1 MGKRVTHYARTGDH
15 PACGKG
21 TWIPPSRLTDSLTE
35 VTCKNCQQTTC
46 YRAEVFAADATAT
59 ARAIRHVTSV
69 RRAVSRLGGTQVPL
83 PQAGLSLLPGWR

>member
-35 VTCKNCQQTTC
+35 VTSKNCQQTTG

-59 ARAIRHVTSV
+59 ARAIRHE
-69 RRAVSRLGGTQVPL
+69 
-83 PQAGLSLLPGWR
+83 LPGQVVLNPGWFPPGGGAAA

>member
-46 YRAEVFAADATAT
+46 YRAEVFAADGTAT
-59 ARAIRHVTSV
+59 ARAIRHE
-69 RRAVSRLGGTQVPL
+69 
-83 PQAGLSLLPGWR
+83 LPGQVVLNPGWFPPGGGAAA